1 MAENDKSLIFP
12 VGFEMDDAIQTAME
26 KFEKEKD
33 KLEKL
38 FNVTLK
44 FKADMKS
51 LDNLDDV
58 QKRLKELKL
67 EPVTPE
73 TKTAITELV
82 AELKNLEDVLLKV
95 DKLNVNMAKSTQ
107 DLAKSKSNT
116 TFTDSKTSLNEAKR
130 ATEEANK
137 AIKEQESLAKIERMR
152 NESNARALVN
162 EQKAADASV
171 KSRIESN
178 AKKEAIDRESMAK
191 AMAVR
196 RKSYSEKAIMEQKA
210 TEQILAN
217 KRKENAQ
224 LSNLER
230 TQKSKDLVGAEQI
243 RAAKARAEKAE
254 ELLTQAKQ
262 RGVDATN
269 RQNKAYITQS
279 GLLNGLKQS
288 MNAYISI
295 MGMTRLARSIR
306 EVTAEF
312 ELQKVALTAILQDKA
327 EADKLFNQTVALAVK
342 SPFQIK
348 EMVGFNKQL
357 AAYRIGTDELFD
369 TTRRLADISAG
380 LGVEMSRL
388 ILAYGQVSAASVLR
402 GQEVRQFTEAGIP
415 LIQLL
420 ADKFT
425 ELNGVATTT
434 GDVFQLISE
443 RAVPF
448 EMVKEIFQD
457 MTNEGGIFYDMQRK
471 QADTLHGVY
480 SNLRDAWDVAF
491 NEMGTEHLG
500 LMKGIGEAMT
510 NLGEN
515 WRTMERT
522 ITAMVYAFGAY
533 KVATL
538 LLTIE
543 KKALTA
549 QTLRLSLVEAQQSAK
564 ATKRIA
570 LIFGETSA
578 LKAQAVHTRILA
590 IAKAR
595 LATANS
601 GLSRSFWRLTTAM
614 LSNPW
619 GLLIAGLTAAAVGVY
634 KYLNA
639 ESDIDRMHKKIA
651 KSNAELRSS
660 ADSSVASFDF
670 LMKRLKGATQGSQ
683 EYAETINEIN
693 RRYGQFLPEQLKVS
707 QSYDEIALAVKGVTE
722 ALREKARADALSAG
736 ISEVEATYDA
746 TMSKA
751 RDKALKSLKGTKVN
765 IGEEILTISSEQ
777 ADDIWQRVVNTL
789 RESPELYKSGE
800 AMGSL
805 MNDAINES
813 MKDLGIDTNV
823 ITQGVL
829 RLRGYRDAVKTV
841 TEQTTGLTDEIDNAV
856 KSVGLAFGK
865 DNVKTF
871 GQQIDDV
878 KTKFEKINAENKKT
892 LSLSEYK
899 HQLQENEM
907 KQLREMIA
915 IYRGFEQYSLAE
927 PLEKDLERLEGISRG
942 WKNIVN
948 RIIDE
953 DRKLGKDRKGL
964 SIFRV
969 GDEDKIFEFTSNL
982 RKEYKTTKEQLDE
995 LNKGLDMDDNG
1006 AEVERLTK
1014 LLEGMDII
1022 VKALNIDLS
1031 ETSKTPKGTN
1041 ERAKAIEDEIKLLT
1055 EVYNKYNSLTADLS
1069 KGEAIK
1075 EIEKIYTAVPE
1086 GGFAFEEDD
1095 FIAKLKLLIDKLKK
1109 AGADASKLQKVNLDL
1124 FDFQIGPIQKK
1135 AQDSLKKMGEDIA
1148 RQQEA
1153 NKFFEKL
1160 IGAGAGVELATSM
1173 TINFYGFDANDIRDK
1188 MVKQLQDAMGGAEL
1202 DLTPEG
1208 GIDFD
1213 RVLKNIESLPNVSD
1227 NTRKQLKQLAE
1238 SIRKNDADAIESLYS
1253 SLSKY
1258 SEYEQKRI
1266 DILQK
1271 ASDERKLIQ
1280 QQGIGD
1286 AEKAR
1291 LQEASAKKSAQDMAT
1306 LEFDM
1311 FKNSGLYTTMFENL
1325 DKVSTSALNAIM
1337 LKLKTFK
1344 DANKEN
1350 LDPTQIRELT
1360 KSFEDIE
1367 KKVADRNPF
1376 KAISDSLVGIGQA
1389 AKDAEQANKD
1399 IANSI
1404 TLLSIEE
1411 ENLKQ
1416 AMIVRQEIIDKGG
1429 STDTID
1435 AEIEAISKEIRLRE
1449 EQLGVE
1455 IDISNELKR
1464 RLSVIGDALIK
1475 VGQDVGGFADGF
1487 GAVRDVMADWGVNEE
1502 TSQTMASLKDMQNAL
1517 GGVSEVAGGVGKLLK
1532 LDFSGIGD
1540 IIKGASK
1547 AIQGFVGIFTGAN
1560 RKIAK
1565 ANKEIQKQ
1573 AEIIENLSREYDN
1586 LRKAMDDALGS
1597 DFAKKSLESTALLE
1611 AQVIATQK
1619 QIQAEKS
1626 KGKKTDQEKIKEL
1639 EKQQDELN
1647 QKIKESNKE
1656 LSETMLGS
1664 DVGNTARDFA
1674 RAWLDAY
1681 LSFDNTT
1688 DAIKEKFKSMLQN
1701 MIVESILAKAIEQR
1715 IGTLFKDA
1723 GAIWDEKGSL
1733 NMGNLNKIIGQID
1746 SLPEDITKIL
1756 DAVTKGINLEALRA
1770 EQEGS
1775 LTGLSKAVG
1784 SLSEETALVL
1794 AAAANSGL
1802 YYNVAQYNEL
1812 VLIRDILLRWEMSR
1826 STMVNGTDTE
1836 GGINNLIA
1844 VQNLALIELQQAN
1857 ISLTDIANSNREIHD
1872 LMLSVTSPLGSKSGT
1887 KALNVNI

>member
-82 AELKNLEDVLLKV
+82 AELKSLESILLQV
-95 DKLNVNMAKSTQ
+95 DKLNKEMTKSAQ
-107 DLAKSKSNT
+107 DLSNI
-116 TFTDSKTSLNEAKR
+116 DYNVARTSVQETKADTEILNQI
-130 ATEEANK
+130 
-137 AIKEQESLAKIERMR
+137 IKEQEAIEKSERLKAESQAKIDAMKQKANDDAVRRSRETTAKIEAIEKAS
-152 NESNARALVN
+152 ESKSVTNARI
-162 EQKAADASV
+162 ASAR
-171 KSRIESN
+171 KEEIE
-178 AKKEAIDRESMAK
+178 
-191 AMAVR
+191 R
-196 RKSYSEKAIMEQKA
+196 RSSDNSVA
-210 TEQILAN
+210 T
-217 KRKENAQ
+217 KRKTDAQ
-224 LSNLER
+224 IAGIEQTTKNRE
-230 TQKSKDLVGAEQI
+230 LVGAEQV
-243 RAAKARAEKAE
+243 RAAKARAEAAE
-254 ELLTQAKQ
+254 ERLSQAKQ
-262 RGVDATN
+262 RGLDATN
-269 RQNKAYITQS
+269 RQNKAYVTQS

-288 MNAYISI
+288 MNAYISV

-369 TTRRLADISAG
+369 TTRRLADVSAG

-491 NEMGTEHLG
+491 NEMGTEHLD

-515 WRTMERT
+515 WRTLERT

-578 LKAQAVHTRILA
+578 LKAQAVHTRILT

-595 LATANS
+595 LAVANS

-619 GLLIAGLTAAAVGVY
+619 ALLASAIAAAGVALY
-634 KYLNA
+634 KFTTR
-639 ESDIDRMHKKIA
+639 ESDLDKMNKKIA
-651 KSNAELRSS
+651 ETTSELKNSANASI
-660 ADSSVASFDF
+660 ASFDQ
-670 LMKRLKGATQGSQ
+670 LMRRLKDATHGTKAY
-683 EYAETINEIN
+683 EDTIKEIN
-693 RRYGQFLPEQLKVS
+693 RRYGDFLPQQLKVS
-707 QSYDEIALAVKGVTE
+707 QSYDEIARSVRGVTK
-722 ALREKARADALSAG
+722 AILEKARAESVSSA
-736 ISEVEATYDA
+736 IDETEASYNKSVA
-746 TMSKA
+746 KA
-751 RDKALKSLKGTKVN
+751 GEKAIKSLKGIGIKV
-765 IGEEILTISSEQ
+765 GEEVFRIDEKT
-777 ADDIWQRVVNTL
+777 ADNIWQKITTAL
-789 RESPELYKSGE
+789 TTSPELYESAEQIGK
-800 AMGSL
+800 L
-805 MNDAINES
+805 MDGAINAS
-813 MKDLGIDTNV
+813 MQELGFDTKIQTKGLEPFFKYRQAVSDV
-823 ITQGVL
+823 INETKGMTTKVEGVL
-829 RLRGYRDAVKTV
+829 ESVNAAYNLNSLLTY
-841 TEQTTGLTDEIDNAV
+841 EQQVAKIREE
-856 KSVGLAFGK
+856 FG
-865 DNVKTF
+865 V
-871 GQQIDDV
+871 
-878 KTKFEKINAENKKT
+878 INK
-892 LSLSEYK
+892 
-899 HQLQENEM
+899 ENEDSLPTLQYKNELQKNEVKM
-907 KQLREMIA
+907 LEQIIA
-915 IYRGFEQYSLAE
+915 VYQGAGQHSLAE
-927 PLEKDLERLEGISRG
+927 PLLKDLERAKGVSRG
-942 WKNIVN
+942 WRNIVN
-948 RIIDE
+948 DIVNADAE
-953 DRKLGKDRKGL
+953 LGKDRKGL
-964 SIFRV
+964 GIFRV

-1014 LLEGMDII
+1014 LLQGMDVI

-1031 ETSKTPKGTN
+1031 ETTKPTKGEN
-1041 ERAKAIEDEIKLLT
+1041 KRVKAVEDEIKLLT
-1055 EVYNKYNSLTADLS
+1055 EVYNRYKKLTADLS
-1069 KGEAIK
+1069 KGDAIK
-1075 EIEKIYTAVPE
+1075 EIEKVYTTVPD
-1086 GGFAFEEDD
+1086 GGFAFNEED
-1095 FIAKLKLLIDKLKK
+1095 FLGKYRLLIDKLKK
-1109 AGADASKLQKVNLDL
+1109 AGADASVVQKVELGFSDES
-1124 FDFQIGPIQKK
+1124 ISIVQKK
-1135 AQDSLKKMGEDIA
+1135 AQDGLKKMGEDIA

-1160 IGAGAGVELATSM
+1160 IGAGTGVELATSM

-1213 RVLKNIESLPNVSD
+1213 KVLKNIESLPNISD
-1227 NTRKQLKQLAE
+1227 NTRKQLKELAE

-1253 SLSKY
+1253 NLSKY

-1271 ASDERKLIQ
+1271 ASEERKLIQ

-1376 KAISDSLVGIGQA
+1376 KAISDSLAGIGQA

-1429 STDTID
+1429 STDAID
-1435 AEIEAISKEIRLRE
+1435 AEIEAISKEIKERE
-1449 EQLGVE
+1449 KQLGVE
-1455 IDISNELKR
+1455 VEISNELKR

-1487 GAVRDVMADWGVNEE
+1487 GAVRDVMADWGVDEE
-1502 TSQTMASLKDMQNAL
+1502 TSQTMASLKDMENAL

-1565 ANKEIQKQ
+1565 ANKEIKKQ

-1586 LRKAMDDALGS
+1586 LRKAMDEALGS

-1639 EKQQDELN
+1639 ERQQGELN

-1656 LSETMLGS
+1656 LTETMLGS
-1664 DVGNTARDFA
+1664 DIGNTARDFA

-1688 DAIKEKFKSMLQN
+1688 DAIREKFKSMLQN

-1715 IGTLFKDA
+1715 IETLFKDA

-1756 DAVTKGINLEALRA
+1756 DAVTKGLNLEALRA

-1826 STMVNGTDTE
+1826 NTMVNGANTE